1 MTIEFK
7 LNTSNKESKKGFA
20 LIIYVYL
27 NKIQK
32 ISTPYHCKMS
42 DWDDLLKEPKRSHPF
57 YFDLLDY
64 VLKTK
69 IKINTILGKPNNYIS
84 IKQIESFLANEN
96 PDSFINFL
104 KNYCEELKSNNKKT
118 WVNYNDAHNV
128 LSKYQEEIFFSEINY
143 SFLSKFRD
151 FKLRSGCNA
160 GGIHYYLRTIRASYN
175 EAVKRGIYKPESF
188 VSPFK
193 GVMPKLSKTKDK
205 HFMLSEMK
213 VLFANLPPKIKGIR
227 PDYDYH
233 YHNYF
238 LLCFYLGGID
248 FVDLANLRYDLHVK
262 NGRLKFTRFK
272 GGTTE
277 FIDNVIIPEALEI
290 LEKYKENAPYL
301 INIHKYQYISLRN
314 NFTKRFAKFIY
325 SINDENNK
333 QIIES
338 YFTSKTARYTFINLG
353 KQLELNRDIIM
364 ELTGHSRGD
373 VHSIYE
379 GSYSYEAK
387 DSVHRKIIDAVL
399 ST

>member
-32 ISTPYHCKMS
+32 IPTPYHCKID
-42 DWDDLLKEPKRSHPF
+42 DWDDVLKEPKRTHPLF
-57 YFDLLDY
+57 FDLLEY

-69 IKINTILGKPNNYIS
+69 IKINTILGKPKNYVS
-84 IKQIESFLANEN
+84 INQIESFLANDN
-96 PDSFINFL
+96 PESFLNFL
-104 KNYCEELKSNNKKT
+104 KDYCNELKANDRKT
-118 WVNYNDAHNV
+118 WVNYNDAYNV
-128 LSKYQEEIFFSEINY
+128 LRKYQSEVYFSEINY
-143 SFLSKFRD
+143 CFLTQFRD
-151 FKLRSGCNA
+151 FKLKNGCKA
-160 GGIHYYLRTIRASYN
+160 GGVHYYLRTIRATYN
-175 EAVKRGIYKPESF
+175 EAIKRGTYKPESF

-193 GVMPKLSKTKDK
+193 GIMPKVGKTEDK

-213 VLFANLPPKIKGIR
+213 VLFSNLPPKIKGIR

-262 NGRLKFTRFK
+262 NGRVKFTRFK

-277 FIDNVIIPEALEI
+277 FIDNIIIPEALLI
-290 LEKYKENAPYL
+290 LEKYKDNAPYL

-314 NFTKRFAKFIY
+314 NFTKRFSKFIY
-325 SINDENNK
+325 SINDENK
-333 QIIES
+333 KPLIES

-379 GSYSYEAK
+379 GSYSYDAK
-387 DSVHRKIIDAVL
+387 DAVHRKIIDAVL
-399 ST
+399 N